1 MKHPAPPIRTP
12 PAPLSDRAS
21 PSPWSGPPPAADGR
35 GLAPQRIAELRTA
48 FAADPQRV
56 RMQNAVTR
64 TAIDDVALRRDVV
77 TTTDHTFRHHLDD
90 WAVTSQKKSGRCW
103 VFAGLN
109 LLRVGAMQKMK
120 LKDFQFSQ
128 NYTFFWDKLERA
140 NYFFEQILATAD
152 RDLGDRT
159 VAYLLDHPLDDGGQ
173 WNMFV
178 NVVKKHGL
186 VPMAAMPETESSSN
200 TPRMNANLKTL
211 LREGAAG
218 LRDLAAAGAVR
229 EALDARK
236 QALVES
242 VYRVLAIHLGTP
254 PTSFDWRW
262 RDDEKAFHADGEM
275 TPQQF
280 AERYVTLELDDY
292 VCLVHDPRSTSPAGR
307 CFTVAHLGNVIGG
320 DHDGGVRY
328 VNAGIDVIKDAT
340 RRSIAER
347 GEPVWMGCDVGKMM
361 HRELGLWD
369 ANLFDYAGVYGVD
382 AVHDKGERL
391 AYHQTLMTH
400 AMMFTGVDTDLGT
413 DEADGTEVPRR
424 WRVENSW
431 GAENGVKGFY
441 TMNDN
446 WFDEHVFE
454 VAVHRDLVP
463 DELVA
468 ALGAE
473 PIELPAWDPMGSLA

>member
-1 MKHPAPPIRTP
+1 VTPIRTP
-12 PAPLSDRAS
+12 PAA
-21 PSPWSGPPPAADGR
+21 PAPG
-35 GLAPQRIAELRTA
+35 APAPVGSAPAKPATPAVDPGSLTPDRIAELNAA
-48 FAADPQRV
+48 FTADPERV

-77 TTTDHTFRHHLDD
+77 TTTDHTFRHRLDD

-128 NYTFFWDKLERA
+128 NHTFFWDKLERA
-140 NYFFEQILATAD
+140 NYFFEQVLATAD

-262 RDDEKAFHADGEM
+262 RDDEKVFHADGTT

-280 AERYVTLELDDY
+280 AERYVAVNLDDY
-292 VCLVHDPRSTSPAGR
+292 VCLVHDPRDTSPAGR
-307 CFTVAHLGNVIGG
+307 CFTVAHLGNVVGG
-320 DHDGGVRY
+320 DFDGGVRY
-328 VNAGIDVIKDAT
+328 VNAGIDAIKDAT

-369 ANLFDYAGVYGVD
+369 AELFDYAGVYGVES
-382 AVHDKGERL
+382 VHDKAQRL

-400 AMMFTGVDTDLGT
+400 AMMFTGVDTDAVDGT
-413 DEADGTEVPRR
+413 DVPRR

-431 GAENGVKGFY
+431 GDENGVKGFY

-454 VAVHRDLVP
+454 VAVHRSLVP
-463 DELVA
+463 DALVA
-468 ALGAE
+468 ALDE
-473 PIELPAWDPMGSLA
+473 SPVVLPAWDPMGSLA

>member
-1 MKHPAPPIRTP
+1 MA
-12 PAPLSDRAS
+12 
-21 PSPWSGPPPAADGR
+21 GPDAR
-35 GLAPQRIAELRTA
+35 SLAPQRIAELRDA
-48 FAADPQRV
+48 FAADPARV
-56 RMQNAVTR
+56 RMQNAVTQ
-64 TAIDDVALRRDVV
+64 TALDDVALRREVV
-77 TTTDHTFRHHLDD
+77 TTTDHSFRHRLDD
-90 WAVTSQKKSGRCW
+90 WSVTSQKKSGRCW

-200 TPRMNANLKTL
+200 TGRMNANLKAL

-218 LRDLAAAGAVR
+218 LRDLADAGAVR

-236 QALVES
+236 QALIES

-254 PTSFDWRW
+254 PTRFDWRW
-262 RDDEKAFHADGEM
+262 RDDDKNFHADGTL
-275 TPQQF
+275 TPAQF
-280 AERYVTLELDDY
+280 AQRYVTVNLDDY
-292 VCLVHDPRSTSPAGR
+292 VCLVHDPRTTSPPGR

-320 DHDGGVRY
+320 DFDGGVRY
-328 VNAGIDVIKDAT
+328 VNAGIDVIKEAT

-347 GEPVWMGCDVGKMM
+347 GEPVWMGCDVGKQM
-361 HRELGLWD
+361 HRTLGIWD
-369 ANLFDYAGVYGVD
+369 AELFDYAGVYGVEN
-382 AVHDKGERL
+382 VHDKGQRL

-400 AMMFTGVDTDLGT
+400 AMLFTGVDTD
-413 DEADGTEVPRR
+413 AVDGVEQPRR

-431 GAENGVKGFY
+431 GAENGIKGFY

-446 WFDEHVFE
+446 WFDQHVFE

-463 DELVA
+463 AELVA
-468 ALGAE
+468 ALDQA

>member
-1 MKHPAPPIRTP
+1 MKQPAPPIRTP
-12 PAPLSDRAS
+12 PAATTDRAA
-21 PSPWSGPPPAADGR
+21 PPPVTGPMGA
-35 GLAPQRIAELRTA
+35 LSAPRIAELRAA
-48 FAADPQRV
+48 FAANPARV

-64 TAIDDVALRRDVV
+64 TPLDEVALRRDVV
-77 TTTDHTFRHHLDD
+77 TTTDHSFRHRLDD

-109 LLRVGAMQKMK
+109 LLRVGAMAKMK
-120 LKDFQFSQ
+120 LRDFQFSQ
-128 NYTFFWDKLERA
+128 NHTFFWDKLERA

-186 VPMAAMPETESSSN
+186 VPLAAMPETESSSN
-200 TPRMNANLKTL
+200 TGRMNANLKTL

-236 QALVES
+236 QALIES

-262 RDDEKAFHADGEM
+262 RDDDKNFHADGTL
-275 TPQQF
+275 TPTQF
-280 AERYVTLELDDY
+280 AQRYVTVNLDDY

-320 DHDGGVRY
+320 DFDGGVRY
-328 VNAGIDVIKDAT
+328 VNVDIDVIKDAA
-340 RRSIAER
+340 RRSISER

-361 HRELGLWD
+361 HRELGIWD
-369 ANLFDYAGVYGVD
+369 AELYDYAGVYGVGS
-382 AVHDKGERL
+382 VHDKAQRL

-400 AMMFTGVDTDLGT
+400 AMMFTGVDTDPVNGVDT
-413 DEADGTEVPRR
+413 PRR

-431 GAENGVKGFY
+431 GEEGGVKGFY

-446 WFDEHVFE
+446 WFDQHVFE
-454 VAVHRDLVP
+454 VAVHRSLVP
-463 DELVA
+463 AELLA
-468 ALGAE
+468 ALHRE
-473 PIELPAWDPMGSLA
+473 PVALPAWDPMGSLA